1 MLIKERDNH
10 EADVESLR
18 SLLDYQISAKQRFLI
33 EREIK
38 WIDSGAR
45 GEDSSAY
52 FIDFR
57 SRDSRNTAIIHDLRL
72 EYRGFVA
79 QIDHLLINR
88 LLEIYVLESKNYY
101 YGVKITPEGE
111 FLVWNGKTYLAI
123 ESPIEQ
129 NKRHIDLLR
138 RVIEQPG
145 FLPTRLGVSIPPSF
159 LSYVMVAPNSRV
171 DRPAKDKFDTST
183 VIKADGLGAVI
194 EKRIDRASPVDV
206 FSSLAKVISQETLET
221 FARRLVRLHR
231 PAKIDYAARF
241 GVSVGAPPSLFQ
253 QPTVGGTTDRGNGG
267 EPKNEST
274 CEACGGTVD
283 RKVVYYCRVNRE
295 KFGGKILCRSCQHPP
310 AIASLVQPK
319 SINSSNN
326 ATYDGS
332 SVTQKGACEKC
343 GVPVDGKVV
352 FFCRIN
358 KAKFEGK
365 IFCRSCQAEPAKLT
379 SST

>member
-10 EADVESLR
+10 DADVKSLR

-38 WIDSGAR
+38 WIDSGVR

-194 EKRIDRASPVDV
+194 EKRIDRASPVNV
-206 FSSLAKVISQETLET
+206 FSSLAKVVSQETLET

-231 PAKIDYAARF
+231 PPIIDYAAKF
-241 GVSVGAPPSLFQ
+241 GVTVTNAPGPIQ
-253 QPTVGGTTDRGNGG
+253 QPAVGGIMDKGNGSDTKK
-267 EPKNEST
+267 EPI
-274 CEACGGTVD
+274 CAACGGAVD
-283 RKVVYYCRVNRE
+283 GKVVYYCRVNKE
-295 KFGGKILCRSCQHPP
+295 KFGGKVLCRSCQHPP
-310 AIASLVQPK
+310 VVVPMSQPIPIKPNDNAS
-319 SINSSNN
+319 S
-326 ATYDGS
+326 TGS
-332 SVTQKGACEKC
+332 SATQNGSCDKC
-343 GVPVDGKVV
+343 GVAVDGKVE
-352 FFCRIN
+352 FFCRMN
-358 KAKFEGK
+358 KGKFEGR
-365 IFCRSCQAEPAKLT
+365 ILCRDCQRVQ
-379 SST
+379 

>member
-1 MLIKERDNH
+1 MRGIEMLIKERDNH
-10 EADVESLR
+10 DSDVESLR
-18 SLLDYQISAKQRFLI
+18 SLLARKISAKQRLLI

-38 WIDSGAR
+38 CVSSGAR

-57 SRDSRNTAIIHDLRL
+57 FRDSRNTAIIHDLRL

-129 NKRHIDLLR
+129 NKRHIALLR

-145 FLPTRLGVSIPPSF
+145 FLPKRLGVSIPPSF

-171 DRPAKDKFDTST
+171 DRPAKDKFDSSM

-194 EKRIDRASPVDV
+194 EKRIDSASPVDV
-206 FSSLAKVISQETLET
+206 FSSLAKVVSPETLET
-221 FARRLVRLHR
+221 FARRLARLHR
-231 PAKIDYAARF
+231 PSQIDYAAKF
-241 GVSVGAPPSLFQ
+241 GVTVAAPPAPRPQS
-253 QPTVGGTTDRGNGG
+253 PAVIATNNGNGG
-267 EPKNEST
+267 VTKREPI
-274 CEACGGTVD
+274 CEACGGAVD
-283 RKVVYYCRVNRE
+283 AKVVYYCRINRE
-295 KFGGKILCRSCQHPP
+295 KFGEKVLCRPCQQSP
-310 AIASLVQPK
+310 
-319 SINSSNN
+319 NN
-326 ATYDGS
+326 APMIQSKSSKDNESAPSAGGS
-332 SVTQKGACEKC
+332 ATQKGACEKC
-343 GVPVDGKVV
+343 GVQVDGKVV
-352 FFCRIN
+352 FFCRMN

-365 IFCRSCQAEPAKLT
+365 ILCRDCQRAQ
-379 SST
+379 

>member
-10 EADVESLR
+10 DSDVQNLQG
-18 SLLDYQISAKQRFLI
+18 LLNCQISAKQRFLI

-38 WIDSGAR
+38 CIGSGAR

-52 FIDFR
+52 YIDFR

-138 RVIEQPG
+138 RVMEQPG

-171 DRPAKDKFDTST
+171 DRPAKDKFDTSM

-194 EKRIDRASPVDV
+194 EKRIDSASPVDV
-206 FSSLAKVISQETLET
+206 FSTLAKVVSQETLET

-231 PAKIDYAARF
+231 PSKIDYTAKF
-241 GVSVGAPPSLFQ
+241 GVTVADAPAPIQL
-253 QPTVGGTTDRGNGG
+253 PTVGGTTDKGNGSG
-267 EPKNEST
+267 TKKEPI
-274 CEACGGTVD
+274 CEACSGVVD
-283 RKVVYYCRVNRE
+283 AKVVYYCRVNKG
-295 KFGGKILCRSCQHPP
+295 KFGGKVLCRSCQHPP
-310 AIASLVQPK
+310 VILPTPQPI
-319 SINSSNN
+319 SIKPNDK
-326 ATYDGS
+326 ATSTGS
-332 SVTQKGACEKC
+332 SASKKGSCEKC
-343 GVPVDGKVV
+343 GIEVDGKVV
-352 FFCRIN
+352 FFSRMN
-358 KAKFEGK
+358 KAKFEGR
-365 IFCRSCQAEPAKLT
+365 ILCRDCQKAP
-379 SST
+379 

>member
-10 EADVESLR
+10 DSDVESLR
-18 SLLDYQISAKQRFLI
+18 SLLKCQISAKQRFLI

-38 WIDSGAR
+38 CVGSGAR

-52 FIDFR
+52 YIDFR
-57 SRDSRNTAIIHDLRL
+57 SRDSKNTAIIHDLRL

-111 FLVWNGKTYLAI
+111 FLVWNGKTYLPI

-171 DRPAKDKFDTST
+171 DRPAQGKFDTSM
-183 VIKADGLGAVI
+183 VIKADGLDAVI
-194 EKRIDRASPVDV
+194 EKRIVKASPVDV
-206 FSSLAKVISQETLET
+206 FSSLAKVVSQETLET

-231 PAKIDYAARF
+231 PSKIDYAAKF
-241 GVSVGAPPSLFQ
+241 GVTVTAPPATKPQSSAVI
-253 QPTVGGTTDRGNGG
+253 PTNNGNGG
-267 EPKNEST
+267 VTKREPI
-274 CEACGGTVD
+274 CEACGGAVD
-283 RKVVYYCRVNRE
+283 AKVVYYCRVNRE
-295 KFGGKILCRSCQHPP
+295 NFRGKILCRSCQQPP
-310 AIASLVQPK
+310 VINPVGQPV
-319 SINSSNN
+319 SIKINKN
-326 ATYDGS
+326 ATSTGNS
-332 SVTQKGACEKC
+332 TTQKGVCEKC
-343 GVPVDGKVV
+343 GVAVDGKVV
-352 FFCRIN
+352 FFCRMN
-358 KAKFEGK
+358 KGKFDGK
-365 IFCRSCQAEPAKLT
+365 ILCRSCQWTALT
-379 SST
+379 QA